1 MAGGMK
7 IDWEGVEQLT
17 MIIKGAGSKVREQ
30 SAKVVK
36 NNAEKLKSKA
46 QDKAPKDT
54 RFLKNHIKTSYPGEL
69 EAKIEAEAA
78 YSGYVEYGT
87 RFNDGGQPFMR
98 PAIREVEPQFK
109 QDMTDVMKG
118 AFKE

>member
-7 IDWEGVEQLT
+7 IDWQGVEQLT

-54 RFLKNHIKTSYPGEL
+54 RFLKDHIKTSYPGEL

-78 YSGYVEYGT
+78 YSGYQEYGT
-87 RFNDGGQPFMR
+87 RFQPGTPFMR
-98 PAIREVEPQFK
+98 PALKEVEPQFK

-118 AFKE
+118 AFKD

>member
-1 MAGGMK
+1 MK
-7 IDWEGVEQLT
+7 IDWQGVEQLT

-54 RFLKNHIKTSYPGEL
+54 RFLKDHIKTSYPGEL

-78 YSGYVEYGT
+78 YSGYQEYGT
-87 RFNDGGQPFMR
+87 RFQPGTPFMR
-98 PAIREVEPQFK
+98 PALKEVEPQFK

-118 AFKE
+118 AFKD